1 MICVALV
8 SPASVRSLLGGE
20 ELRDEDAVCEEVAVG
35 EEIPSD
41 VAPGVAGQA
50 IRLERIAQQA
60 LDRGAEALEVARIVD
75 EEARL
80 AVDHLPADPPDR
92 ARDARPTLPH
102 RLGHREPEPLRE
114 ALLDDDRRVPLER
127 VDHER

>member
-8 SPASVRSLLGGE
+8 SPASVRPLLGVE
-20 ELRDEDAVCEEVAVG
+20 KLPDEDAVREEMAVA
-35 EEIPSD
+35 EEMPLD
-41 VAPGVAGQA
+41 VAPRVAGQA

-60 LDRGAEALEVARIVD
+60 LDRGAEALEVPRIVD

-80 AVDHLPADPPDR
+80 TVYHLLDDPPDR
-92 ARDARPTLPH
+92 ARDDRPALPH

-114 ALLDDDRRVPLER
+114 ALLDNDR
-127 VDHER
+127 